1 MTFSSTNTPFNIF
14 IDLDDIS
21 ETQFLK
27 DAIVNHTKYGS
38 TSHNS
43 SISQNFRYIT
53 HYVDPTDTLQGLSLK
68 YGCKVC
74 LIQFIKHKY

>member
-1 MTFSSTNTPFNIF
+1 MFDQN
-14 IDLDDIS
+14 DIS

-38 TSHNS
+38 TNHNS
-43 SISQNFRYIT
+43 SVSQNYRYIT
-53 HYVDPTDTLQGLSLK
+53 HYVDANDTLQGLALK

-74 LIQFIKHKY
+74 VPVNWFFHLPVLY